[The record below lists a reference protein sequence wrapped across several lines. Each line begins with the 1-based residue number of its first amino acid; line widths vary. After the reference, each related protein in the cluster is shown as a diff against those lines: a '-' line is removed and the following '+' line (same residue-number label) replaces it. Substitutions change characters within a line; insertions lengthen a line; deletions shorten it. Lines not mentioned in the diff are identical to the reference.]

1 MGEVSQEAPHRR
13 RGVTRVATAAT
24 TAVGR
29 SAASREVRIGDDVRL
44 ARVVPYESICRHVR
58 AQRRERADVSPLS
71 PPDAHSRHVR
81 PSTWIIQ
88 GNLQG
93 LLSK

>member
-24 TAVGR
+24 SAVGR

-58 AQRRERADVSPLS
+58 AQRRLPVTRA
-71 PPDAHSRHVR
+71 ARH
-81 PSTWIIQ
+81 
-88 GNLQG
+88 G
-93 LLSK
+93 